1 MSRSRHFIG
10 LMSGTSVDAIDA
22 ALVGFTPNGKTQL
35 ICTHSLE
42 IPAGLKARIIATQI
56 EENTSIR
63 DLCEQDV
70 ELSLLYAAAVKT
82 LLEKAILSASEIEG
96 IGNHGQTILHAPNAD
111 HAFTLQIGD
120 NHRLAELTGITVVGD
135 FRRRD
140 IAAGGQGA
148 PLVPAFHRT
157 LIDDDKTA
165 AFLNVGGIANISL
178 ISPEQVTG
186 FDTGPGNTL
195 SDTWIRKHLHQPY
208 DASGAWAN
216 TGAVNELLL
225 QRMLSDP
232 YFAQPG
238 PKSTGQDYFNLAW
251 LENLQVDEL
260 APADVQRTLVE
271 LTARSASD
279 ALKASGCERVYL
291 CGGGRHNNLLTQ
303 RIRSLA
309 APIELADTS
318 ALGVDA
324 DFIEAVAFAWLAK
337 QCLNRTS
344 GNVPAVTGAQ
354 SERVLGVIYPRAD

>member
-1 MSRSRHFIG
+1 MSRPRHFIG

-22 ALVGFTPNGKTQL
+22 ALVGFTPEGKTQL

-56 EENTSIR
+56 EENASIR

-82 LLEKAILSASEIEG
+82 LLDKAALSASEIEG
-96 IGNHGQTILHAPNAD
+96 IGNHGQTILHAPDAE

-157 LIDDDKTA
+157 LIDDDTTV

-195 SDTWIRKHLHQPY
+195 SDAWIRKHQQQPY
-208 DASGAWAN
+208 DANGAWAR
-216 TGAVNELLL
+216 TGVVNEPLL
-225 QRMLSDP
+225 QSLLADS
-232 YFAQPG
+232 YFSRPA

-251 LENLQVDEL
+251 LEQREIGHIT
-260 APADVQRTLVE
+260 PIDVQRTLIE
-271 LTARSASD
+271 LTAQSAAS
-279 ALKASGCERVYL
+279 AITSSGCQRVYL
-291 CGGGRHNNLLTQ
+291 CGGGRHNGLLTERLQ
-303 RIRSLA
+303 SLVT
-309 APIELADTS
+309 PVSVADTNS
-318 ALGVDA
+318 LGIDA
-324 DFIEAVAFAWLAK
+324 DFMEAAAFAWLAK
-337 QCLNRTS
+337 QHIDRGV
-344 GNVPAVTGAQ
+344 GNVAEVTGAH
-354 SERVLGVIYPRAD
+354 SARVLGVLYPRA